1 MSRHPVVSLGKGG
14 FFMSSTNRILTYS
27 QVMART
33 GQSRTG
39 LWRLVKAGR
48 FPQPVDLG
56 TPRRVGFYE
65 HEVQDWID
73 ARPRVTYGGKAAA

>member
-1 MSRHPVVSLGKGG
+1 MS
-14 FFMSSTNRILTYS
+14 RILTYAE
-27 QVMART
+27 VCRRT

-39 LWRLVKAGR
+39 IWRLIRDGK

-65 HEVQDWID
+65 SEVQDWID
-73 ARPRVTYGGKAAA
+73 ARPRVSYGGREAA